1 MMWKSM
7 FKNENKSLKIVNT
20 IFFCGIHY
28 LFVLLLGTI
37 SRNNLNIF
45 ELTSVYSDKT
55 ALSLIELTSFLFI
68 IWILLMGIYSI
79 VRRIIGPNEELVLD
93 EIPEDSKYKIK
104 IEKPYRIVES
114 PKEAFEKK
122 ERKQAAPQM
131 TSEKQAQVQAIYD
144 SMLTVEDYK
153 ILLELLKEYRYK
165 EKIEASELQENNYRV
180 NDLQSLYGKA
190 K

>member
-1 MMWKSM
+1 
-7 FKNENKSLKIVNT
+7 
-20 IFFCGIHY
+20 
-28 LFVLLLGTI
+28 
-37 SRNNLNIF
+37 
-45 ELTSVYSDKT
+45 
-55 ALSLIELTSFLFI
+55 
-68 IWILLMGIYSI
+68 
-79 VRRIIGPNEELVLD
+79 
-93 EIPEDSKYKIK
+93 
-104 IEKPYRIVES
+104 
-114 PKEAFEKK
+114 
-122 ERKQAAPQM
+122 M